1 MAKAGKKGRKL
12 GRNKA
17 KCESYRNRVGKPNGP
32 GAEGTKSGKRK
43 RSR

>member
-1 MAKAGKKGRKL
+1 MAKAGKKNRKF

-32 GAEGTKSGKRK
+32 GRPGKK
-43 RSR
+43 AGKGKA